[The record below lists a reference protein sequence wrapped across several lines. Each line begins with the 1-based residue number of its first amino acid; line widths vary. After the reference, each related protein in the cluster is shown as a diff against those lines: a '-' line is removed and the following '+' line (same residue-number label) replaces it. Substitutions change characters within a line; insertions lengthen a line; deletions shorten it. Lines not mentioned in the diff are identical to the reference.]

1 MNPVN
6 TFCRAFASSKD
17 SVKLPVI
24 IQSAPASDAIFAVSP
39 SLIPPPT
46 TMVRLHDSLAA
57 LISSGDTGLWAP
69 LPASKYI
76 ILNQ

>member
-1 MNPVN
+1 MNSVN
-6 TFCRAFASSKD
+6 VFCRAFASSKV

-24 IQSAPASDAIFAVSP
+24 TQSAPASDAILAVSP

-57 LISSGDTGLWAP
+57 LISSEDTGVLAP

-76 ILNQ
+76 ILNP

>member
-1 MNPVN
+1 MKSVN
-6 TFCRAFASSKD
+6 TFCKVLALSKD

-46 TMVRLHDSLAA
+46 IIVRLHDSLAA
-57 LISSGDTGLWAP
+57 LIRSGETGFRHHFP
-69 LPASKYI
+69 LQDR
-76 ILNQ
+76 LF